1 MNYQVNIGED
11 SLLLISDIL
20 CQELGIQV
28 GDILICEA
36 RSNASEI
43 VVSKYSDQSLND
55 VEIAFVGNL
64 TRVISMSEE
73 NYSRW

>member
-1 MNYQVNIGED
+1 MNYQVKIGED
-11 SLLLISDIL
+11 SLLPIPDIL

-36 RSNASEI
+36 VANSSEI
-43 VVSKYSDQSLND
+43 VMSKYSDQSLND
-55 VEIAFVGNL
+55 VEIASVGNL

-73 NYSRW
+73 L